1 MVYMPI
7 SFRIFSTF
15 RRWNPV
21 GMAMTWLLVAAF
33 PLFTTGLSAA
43 ADGPRFYIREYR
55 VTGAKHLNNIEVEKA
70 VYPFLGPGRSPDDVE
85 QARQSLEK
93 AYHDQGFQTVAVAVP
108 QQDPRRGIIR
118 LEVVE
123 GKVARLRVT
132 GAKWFLPSRIKH
144 EVPSVAEGTVPNLPQ
159 VTKEIIAVNRLAD
172 RRITPELRPGI
183 EPGTV
188 DIDLKVEDS
197 LPLHGSLELNNR
209 YSQDTTS
216 LRLNGA
222 LSYGNFFQRG
232 HTGGLNFQLAPE
244 NTDDSLVFSGYY
256 LARVSGGVSLML
268 QGTKQNSDISTLGG
282 AAVAGRGEI
291 IGIRAMIDLPTSAK
305 FQQTFNFGLDSKNL
319 SENVVIGGD
328 PLALPIKYYPLSAAY
343 SASWMTDTSF
353 TELNSSLCLN
363 LRGLGSDPADYANK
377 RYGSTGSFAI
387 LRGDLA
393 QTHDLT
399 GGAQLFGKLQ
409 GQLANQPLIN
419 SEQFAGGGLGSARGY
434 LEATQ
439 LGDNGLFATAELR
452 SPSLLA
458 AAKAAAAGVGKD
470 PADEW
475 RFHAFVDAGWVE
487 IYDALPGQENSFGFS
502 SVGLGTRFKLRNH
515 YHGSLDAALPI
526 SAQPNAEDHDLR
538 VTFRGWLDF

>member
-1 MVYMPI
+1 
-7 SFRIFSTF
+7 
-15 RRWNPV
+15 
-21 GMAMTWLLVAAF
+21 MAWL
-33 PLFTTGLSAA
+33 PLAGSLLFANGLSAE
-43 ADGPRFYIREYR
+43 DGPHFYIREYR
-55 VTGAKHLNNIEVEKA
+55 VTGAKRLNNLEVEEA
-70 VYPFLGPGRSPDDVE
+70 VYPFLGPGRSPNDVE

-93 AYHDQGFQTVAVAVP
+93 AYHDKGFETVAVAVP

-132 GAKWFLPSRIKH
+132 GAKWFLPSRIKR
-144 EVPSVAEGTVPNLPQ
+144 ELPSVAEGTVPNLPQ

-209 YSQDTTS
+209 YSQDTTP

-232 HTGGLNFQLAPE
+232 HTGGFNFQLAPE
-244 NTDDSLVFSGYY
+244 NTDDSLVFSGFY

-305 FQQTFNFGLDSKNL
+305 FQQTFNFGLDYKNL
-319 SENVVIGGD
+319 SENVTIGGD

-343 SASWMTDTSF
+343 SASWMTDRSF

-363 LRGLGSDPADYANK
+363 LRGLGSDTADYANK

-393 QTHDLT
+393 HTHDLS

-409 GQLANQPLIN
+409 GQLGNQPLVN

-452 SPSLLA
+452 SPSLIGT
-458 AAKAAAAGVGKD
+458 AKATAAGVGKD

-475 RFHAFVDAGWVE
+475 RFHAFVDAGWVA
-487 IYDALPGQENSFGFS
+487 IYDALPGQEGSFGFS
-502 SVGLGTRFKLRNH
+502 SVGLGTRFQLRNH
-515 YHGSLDAALPI
+515 YHGSLDAAVPL
-526 SAQPNAEDHDLR
+526 SEQPNAEDHNPRL
-538 VTFRGWLDF
+538 TFRGWLDF